1 MLPDYSLIAW
11 LLIIFSVYLT
21 GVSKGGF
28 AGGFGTLSVPLMAL
42 AISPTQAAGL
52 LLPLLLVMDAFAVKA
67 WWGKHDRAEVWRF
80 VPGLFIGVT
89 VGTLLFGKSN
99 VMGFSNMNDMAKELN
114 KMMSGGGLGMQGNTT
129 SIKLDMI
136 EYKKLGLSVG
146 DKVFLDLTK
155 AESSGV

>member
-1 MLPDYSLIAW
+1 MRKEYVVVRVDAAPDA
-11 LLIIFSVYLT
+11 
-21 GVSKGGF
+21 
-28 AGGFGTLSVPLMAL
+28 
-42 AISPTQAAGL
+42 SPY
-52 LLPLLLVMDAFAVKA
+52 
-67 WWGKHDRAEVWRF
+67 
-80 VPGLFIGVT
+80 VT
-89 VGTLLFGKSN
+89 VSLSSKKDVQEQNGTPSSLGKSN

-114 KMMSGGGLGMQGNTT
+114 KMMSGGGLGGMTGNTT